1 MDTKLQTGVDVKSRI
16 ETLYYFLYEIVE
28 SFGVNDRDVFDT
40 IKKGILDNQMLKEI
54 YIYYKNNKKNVATIT
69 ISIDWEEHRLRAS
82 TESGD
87 TFELDPNKSIVSQI
101 SEISDIIIEHV
112 ENLMKNYSVTDVKTK
127 YRLIEEYLKDDIIH
141 EKAREFLGLRAASSE
156 EEEFDEDLKNTIK
169 WIVDQLSEVTITV
182 DE

>member
-54 YIYYKNNKKNVATIT
+54 YIYYKNNKKNVAKIT

-112 ENLMKNYSVTDVKTK
+112 ENLMKNYSK
-127 YRLIEEYLKDDIIH
+127 I
-141 EKAREFLGLRAASSE
+141 
-156 EEEFDEDLKNTIK
+156 
-169 WIVDQLSEVTITV
+169 
-182 DE
+182 